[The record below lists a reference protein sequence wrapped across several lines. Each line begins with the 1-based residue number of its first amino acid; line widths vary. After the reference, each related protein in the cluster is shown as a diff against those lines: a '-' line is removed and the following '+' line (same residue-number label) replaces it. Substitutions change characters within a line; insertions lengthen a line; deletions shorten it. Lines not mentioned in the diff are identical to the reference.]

1 MKHALSIAALAL
13 VAAPVFASEGEYMQP
28 VTHDAT
34 KAECSE
40 CHMAYPAGFLPQR
53 SWTMI
58 MATLD
63 DHFGENA
70 TLDEASRAE
79 IEAYL
84 VQNAADAGG
93 RSSGLLYRVAPD
105 ETPLRISEMPWFR
118 SEHDGEVSSRKLKKA
133 GSMANCAACHR
144 GADRGIFED

>member
-1 MKHALSIAALAL
+1 MKLSLAATLAL
-13 VAAPVFASEGEYMQP
+13 VAAPVLASEGEYMPP

-34 KAECSE
+34 KAECRE

-53 SWTMI
+53 SWTAI
-58 MATLD
+58 MTTLD

-70 TLDEASRAE
+70 TLDEATRAE

-93 RSSGLLYRVAPD
+93 RSSGLLYRVSPE

-118 SEHDGEVSSRKLKKA
+118 SEHDGEVSSRRLQKA
-133 GSMANCAACHR
+133 GSMSNCAACHR

>member
-1 MKHALSIAALAL
+1 MKLSLAATLAL
-13 VAAPVFASEGEYMQP
+13 VAAPVLASEGEYMQP

-53 SWTMI
+53 SWTAI
-58 MATLD
+58 MTTLD

-70 TLDEASRAE
+70 TLDEATRAE

-84 VQNAADAGG
+84 VQNAADADG
-93 RSSGLLYRVAPD
+93 RSSGLLYRVSPE

-118 SEHDGEVSSRKLKKA
+118 SEHDGEVSSRRLQKA
-133 GSMANCAACHR
+133 GSMSNCAACHR

>member
-34 KAECSE
+34 NTECSE

-53 SWTMI
+53 SWSKI
-58 MATLD
+58 MTTLD
-63 DHFGENA
+63 NHFGENA
-70 TLDEASRAE
+70 TLDDATRAE

-93 RSSGLLYRVAPD
+93 RSSGLLYRVSPD
-105 ETPLRISEMPWFR
+105 DTPLRISEMPWFR
-118 SEHDGEVSSRKLKKA
+118 SEHEGEVSARRFKKA
-133 GSMANCAACHR
+133 GSMSNCAACHR
-144 GADRGIFED
+144 GAGRGVFED